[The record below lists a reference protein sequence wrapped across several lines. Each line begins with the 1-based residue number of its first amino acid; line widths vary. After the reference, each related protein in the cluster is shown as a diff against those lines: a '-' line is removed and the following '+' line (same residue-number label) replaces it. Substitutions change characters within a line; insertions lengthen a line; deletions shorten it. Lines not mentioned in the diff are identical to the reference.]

1 MIAAE
6 AKTAHPQDDAHTMN
20 IINMKR
26 TVFIF
31 GCLLVN
37 YSALHEPLNAQTKS
51 EQSDIIAARQARDSA
66 SIDGLQKIIAK
77 TQKEATET
85 NGFEAY
91 LRLGL
96 FQSWLC
102 EAAEAHKDETLLKQA
117 ATDGIA
123 AAEKATALNPK
134 SSEAHRLVGDLLGR
148 LIPHVFG
155 GGMRYGKRAA
165 DEMDKAIELD
175 PKNANA
181 YVSRAISYYY
191 TPEAFGGSK
200 DKALEL
206 LRKAIEINSPA
217 DTPHIWLAM
226 FFLEAQQKEKALR
239 EILLAREINSNRV
252 FTNIIYE
259 QITRA
264 NKE

>member
-1 MIAAE
+1 
-6 AKTAHPQDDAHTMN
+6 MN
-20 IINMKR
+20 IKR
-26 TVFIF
+26 TSSVF
-31 GCLLVN
+31 GCFLVS
-37 YSALHEPLNAQTKS
+37 YLALHQPLNAQPKS
-51 EQSDIIAARQARDSA
+51 EQSDVIAARQARDNA
-66 SIDGLQKIIAK
+66 SVEALQKIIAK
-77 TQKEATET
+77 TQKEAAET
-85 NGFEAY
+85 NGFDAY

-102 EAAEAHKDETLLKQA
+102 EAAETHKNETLLKQA

-134 SSEAHRLVGDLLGR
+134 SSEAHWLVGDLLGR

-181 YVSRAISYYY
+181 CVSRAISYYY

-200 DKALEL
+200 DKAFEL
-206 LRKAIEINSPA
+206 LKKAVEVDSQA
-217 DTPHIWLAM
+217 DTPHVWLAI
-226 FFLEAQQKEKALR
+226 FLLEAHQKQQALR
-239 EILLAREINSNRV
+239 EILRAREINSNRM
-252 FTNIIYE
+252 FTNTVYE
-259 QITRA
+259 QVSRA
-264 NKE
+264 SKE

>member
-1 MIAAE
+1 MKI
-6 AKTAHPQDDAHTMN
+6 
-20 IINMKR
+20 KR
-26 TVFIF
+26 TTFIF

-37 YSALHEPLNAQTKS
+37 YLALHQPLNAQTKS
-51 EQSDIIAARQARDSA
+51 EQPDVIAARQARDNA
-66 SIDGLQKIIAK
+66 SVEALQKIIAK
-77 TQKEATET
+77 TQKEATDT
-85 NGFEAY
+85 NGFDAY

-102 EAAEAHKDETLLKQA
+102 EAAEAHKDETLLKRA

-123 AAEKATALNPK
+123 AAEKAIALNPK
-134 SSEAHRLVGDLLGR
+134 SSEAHQLVGDLLGR

-165 DEMDKAIELD
+165 DEMNKAIELD

-181 YVSRAISYYY
+181 CVSRAISYYY

-200 DKALEL
+200 DKAFEL
-206 LRKAIEINSPA
+206 LKKAVEVDPQA
-217 DTPHIWLAM
+217 DTPHVWLAI
-226 FFLEAQQKEKALR
+226 FLLEAHQKQQALR
-239 EILLAREINSNRV
+239 EILRAREINSDRA
-252 FTNIIYE
+252 FTNTIYE
-259 QITRA
+259 QVART

>member
-1 MIAAE
+1 
-6 AKTAHPQDDAHTMN
+6 MN
-20 IINMKR
+20 IKR
-26 TVFIF
+26 TTFVF
-31 GCLLVN
+31 GCLLLKGL
-37 YSALHEPLNAQTKS
+37 ALYQPLNAQTKS
-51 EQSDIIAARQARDSA
+51 DQPDVIAARQARDSA
-66 SIDGLQKIIAK
+66 SVEGLQKIIAK

-85 NGFEAY
+85 NGFDAY

-102 EAAEAHKDETLLKQA
+102 EAAEADKDETLVKQA

-134 SSEAHRLVGDLLGR
+134 SSEAHQLVGDLLGR

-155 GGMRYGKRAA
+155 GGIRYGKRAA

-191 TPEAFGGSK
+191 TPEAFGGGK
-200 DKALEL
+200 DKAFEL
-206 LRKAIEINSPA
+206 LRKAVEVDSQA
-217 DTPHIWLAM
+217 DTPHVWLAILL
-226 FFLEAQQKEKALR
+226 LENHQKQQALR
-239 EILLAREINSNRV
+239 EILRARQINSDRV
-252 FTNIIYE
+252 FTSSVYE
-259 QITRA
+259 QVARA
-264 NKE
+264 NKEQNSTTTSPQH